1 MGSGP
6 DLNINTI
13 LLFQQNWP
21 TVVWYNLF
29 DHGRPFLSLI
39 PLSAECL
46 RAISDK
52 LGCTPIGN
60 QICKKTPI
68 FDEAPLSLSCHLS
81 GATHYCYDKYENHI
95 WMEAL
100 QKSDGTLDDSV
111 QFLNIS
117 LLSRMGRR
125 RGPIPEFSLIASWV
139 SQDNI
144 VFIGPESNHRECLS
158 VTHWLTHSLPFSKL
172 DWCDSGMWRW
182 QLKTCWSC
190 YCCWGWW

>member
-21 TVVWYNLF
+21 PVVWYNLF

-52 LGCTPIGN
+52 LGCTPICS

-68 FDEAPLSLSCHLS
+68 FDEAPSSLSCHLS
-81 GATHYCYDKYENHI
+81 DVAHYCYDKYENYL
-95 WMEAL
+95 WMEAFK
-100 QKSDGTLDDSV
+100 KSDATLDDSV

-117 LLSRMGRR
+117 LLSAIDRR
-125 RGPIPEFSLIASWV
+125 EVPFQNFGLIASWV

-144 VFIGPESNHRECLS
+144 VLNVNFLNTATQPTLQTFSRLS
-158 VTHWLTHSLPFSKL
+158 TLL
-172 DWCDSGMWRW
+172 
-182 QLKTCWSC
+182 
-190 YCCWGWW
+190 

>member
-1 MGSGP
+1 MLRYALQFFPSNQIVLNQIRLKGSNWIGFHFGFWVESIIQYDAIGSCP

-13 LLFQQNWP
+13 LLFQQNRP
-21 TVVWYNLF
+21 MVVWYDLF

-52 LGCTPIGN
+52 LGCTPICS

-68 FDEAPLSLSCHLS
+68 FDEAPSSLSCHLS
-81 GATHYCYDKYENHI
+81 GAAHYCYDKYENHL

-100 QKSDGTLDDSV
+100 QKSDATLDDFV
-111 QFLNIS
+111 QSFNIS

-125 RGPIPEFSLIASWV
+125 RGPIP
-139 SQDNI
+139 
-144 VFIGPESNHRECLS
+144 
-158 VTHWLTHSLPFSKL
+158 
-172 DWCDSGMWRW
+172 
-182 QLKTCWSC
+182 
-190 YCCWGWW
+190 